1 MDNSVRRHDDGASDA
16 AIRNDKNGAVRQRYF
31 DDFAV
36 GQRFETGTYTLDSE
50 ELSEFARRYD
60 PQPFHLDPD
69 AATRSVFRG
78 IAASGWHTAALTIKL
93 LVESDLAIAGGIVGR
108 VIETLEWPRP
118 VRAGDTLMVRSEVLD
133 VSPSRGRPGGK
144 VRMRSETLNQEGQV
158 VQAMK
163 ALLLVPS
170 R

>member
-1 MDNSVRRHDDGASDA
+1 MT
-16 AIRNDKNGAVRQRYF
+16 QRYF

-50 ELSEFARRYD
+50 ELFEFARRYD
-60 PQPFHLDPD
+60 PQPFHLDAE
-69 AATRSVFRG
+69 AAARSVFRG

-118 VRAGDTLMVRSEVLD
+118 VRAGDTLVVRSEVLD
-133 VSPSRGRPGGK
+133 VSASRGRPGGK
-144 VRMRSETLNQEGQV
+144 VRMRSETLNQEGEV
-158 VQAMK
+158 VQAMT

>member
-1 MDNSVRRHDDGASDA
+1 MQAKDNEGS
-16 AIRNDKNGAVRQRYF
+16 AVTQRYF
-31 DDFAV
+31 NDFAV

-50 ELSEFARRYD
+50 ELFEFARRYD
-60 PQPFHLDPD
+60 PQPFHLNAE
-69 AATRSVFRG
+69 AAARSVFRG

-118 VRAGDTLMVRSEVLD
+118 VRAGDTLVVRSEVLD
-133 VSPSRGRPGGK
+133 VSASRSRPGGK
-144 VRMRSETLNQEGQV
+144 VRMLSETLNQEGEV
-158 VQAMK
+158 VQAMT
-163 ALLLVPS
+163 ALLLVPA